1 MARYNIYNNKGQIIA
16 SAEMTYNGGFMD
28 IPELSCEVTS
38 AELISFAPDDYVLYE
53 VGNQTQRFI
62 LDNIP
67 NIKQTS
73 SIGGRG
79 DAFKY
84 NLTFYGEAIM
94 LTRYVMCD
102 VVPNDNEIHY
112 TGLATFSAYCTV
124 EDLCERIQA
133 NLDKYSADYNPNNN
147 PQKAWS
153 IRIDDSVDKS
163 RAENFT
169 FDNTNLWD
177 AICEFH
183 EQFDL
188 NFTVVGREIVVGVV
202 AELNPHTFAYGK
214 GNGLIDIAEEISDDA
229 IVTRLKTYGGTQ
241 NLPLNYSLRLDL
253 TGLRYTPNLMI
264 PEYFSSNGEI
274 DYVDADAEAIKN
286 FGIRYASI
294 VFEDIYPTIEG
305 VTVGDFSGTDATGR
319 IDEVLAVQ
327 PATFGNSDAEFKIYV
342 NFPFDLNA
350 TFDGETK
357 YFVQGTKVSFKDGNL
372 GGYEFELLKVESY
385 SPSGSNPIAP
395 MENYTLTLKRIE
407 NPDAGAN
414 EIAYLPDNN
423 VNAKAGD
430 HFVLIDCYMPE
441 KLVQIAEKRLKAKG
455 EEYLAENSKPKPTYT
470 LSFDNIFLQ
479 KNPTIRY
486 AITCGTVLKFK
497 LANKSASEYIVQTLT
512 ISEGNNGI
520 REYKVTLSDKPVHS
534 TIDKINKDIEDL
546 GESQVTIYRG
556 LNSIIKRN
564 FSDVKELMN
573 ALNKA
578 NLAHFSESINPI
590 TAQTM
595 QLVVGSDDLQFE
607 LLFNTED
614 DGIYFSASDGK
625 LYASAA
631 TLEHYTINRDSG
643 NVDVLSTN
651 KTPEVWEID
660 NDFTSGQ
667 LIDDHYYWLYVAA
680 SKYSAAAQYELYDGL
695 DDEDGPGNDGDM
707 FYFLVGMLNSKDSA
721 GNRSFTT
728 LYGFTEITPNRLVI
742 KRIQTSDGKS
752 FIDLALN
759 QVRIGNDT
767 SSLEYNLNNNGI
779 FKFKNI
785 SLEIYNSAGTKMIAL
800 NTNGSGQLAGDKIKW
815 DENGN
820 ITAQDA
826 VFKNVTITGSVSNPF
841 VLLRGEHIRTENNT
855 IWSRAESKDSN
866 GYYAWAFIDATTI
879 SYIYTK
885 SETPNVG
892 DYTYILVTGSYRQ
905 YYKIIGVQRN
915 IFDGENGIDKHDNVV
930 APIRVT
936 EETATMAPSEFTW
949 GIENSG
955 RIIRIIN
962 YKWGSQISSKRVKM
976 LAPEGKYF
984 FENGEQYSSITMSR
998 ETLVLLGYGDD
1009 TTFFGWIVLARV
1021 LTATENVYGRPI
1033 GVIYAGIINP
1043 FKSIPIESA
1052 YSADMDVSGAT
1063 PNITFTKSGTGK
1075 YRITCTKLRNSNVSN
1090 WHVLISPNECGLD
1103 GTTLPV
1109 NNHPTPYLVRKGTE
1123 ANGDL
1128 YFEVESKYFNGFADT
1143 GFIFQVISIAGWVS
1157 KFSVPVTFSLSNISS
1172 STGGNVDIE
1181 AGSIFIATL
1190 TADAGY
1196 SIDSVVVKHGD
1207 DDVTSQAWTLGADG
1221 KSGTITI
1228 ANVTALVNIT
1238 ASGKSIQYTLHQGL
1252 THVSSSIAGSTGK
1265 VDGGSTFIATLT
1277 ADAGYVFSS
1286 VSVYMDNKDITSQ
1299 TIGGVKVWQPEPNNA
1314 VGTLTIAGVTGD
1326 VTISSTAVESTNYR
1340 TIKVYSDIEGA
1351 IIESNG
1357 IQYKNLSMDTPAEV
1371 KVYYGNGV
1379 TDGIAI
1385 DYSQAG
1391 NLAATP
1397 VLIYGLPKPNNNSG
1411 NIAVWDTLINP
1422 SRIDSSG
1429 DFYEYDD
1436 TDGDIGFDDNK
1447 TYVITA
1453 LPAIGTA
1460 KGIVLRYPL
1469 NQSISS
1475 YNGKTWT
1482 ILLNNVTADSANL
1495 DIPADSIALQFWD
1508 MSDRAWV
1515 QRDNGEN
1522 GYYEF
1527 EGLGDNILVPAYYL
1541 RNTNYLLTNEM

>member
-1 MARYNIYNNKGQIIA
+1 MARHNIYNNKGQIIA
-16 SAEMTYNGGFMD
+16 SAEMTYSGGFMD

-38 AELISFAPDDYVLYE
+38 ATLISFAPDDYVLYE
-53 VGNQTQRFI
+53 VGNKIHKFI

-73 SIGGRG
+73 SVGRRG
-79 DAFKY
+79 DSFKY
-84 NLTFYGEAIM
+84 NLTFYSEAIM
-94 LTRYVMCD
+94 LTRFVMCD

-169 FDNTNLWD
+169 FDNTNLWN

-241 NLPLNYSLRLDL
+241 NLPLNYSLRLDP

-264 PEYFSSNGEI
+264 PEYSSSNGEI

-350 TFDGETK
+350 TFDGKTK

-395 MENYTLTLKRIE
+395 MANYTLTLKRIE

-441 KLVQIAEKRLKAKG
+441 ELVEIAEKRLKAKG

-479 KNPTIRY
+479 NNPAIRY

-556 LNSIIKRN
+556 LNSVIKRN
-564 FSDVKELMN
+564 FSDVKELML

-578 NLAHFSESINPI
+578 NLSHFSESINPI

-595 QLVVGSDDLQFE
+595 QLVVGSDELQFE
-607 LLFNTED
+607 LLFNDENA
-614 DGIYFSASDGK
+614 GIYFSASDGK
-625 LYASAA
+625 LYASVA
-631 TLEHYTINRDSG
+631 TLEHYTINRDPES
-643 NVDVLSTN
+643 VDVLSTN

-667 LIDDHYYWLYVAA
+667 LVDDHYYWLYVVA
-680 SKYSAAAQYELYDGL
+680 SKYDNTALYELYDGL
-695 DDEDGPGNDGDM
+695 DESGGAGSDGDM
-707 FYFLVGMLNSKDSA
+707 FYFLVGLLNSKDSA

-742 KRIQTSDGKS
+742 KRIQTSDEKS

-759 QVRIGNDT
+759 QIRIGNDT
-767 SSLEYNLNNNGI
+767 SSLEYNLNNDGI

-826 VFKNVTITGSVSNPF
+826 VFKNVTITGSVSSPF
-841 VLLRGEHIRTENNT
+841 VLLQGEYIRTENNT
-855 IWSRAESKDSN
+855 LWLRNKNEDSN

-915 IFDGENGIDKHDNVV
+915 IFDG
-930 APIRVT
+930 
-936 EETATMAPSEFTW
+936 
-949 GIENSG
+949 
-955 RIIRIIN
+955 
-962 YKWGSQISSKRVKM
+962 
-976 LAPEGKYF
+976 
-984 FENGEQYSSITMSR
+984 
-998 ETLVLLGYGDD
+998 
-1009 TTFFGWIVLARV
+1009 
-1021 LTATENVYGRPI
+1021 
-1033 GVIYAGIINP
+1033 
-1043 FKSIPIESA
+1043 
-1052 YSADMDVSGAT
+1052 
-1063 PNITFTKSGTGK
+1063 GT
-1075 YRITCTKLRNSNVSN
+1075 V
-1090 WHVLISPNECGLD
+1090 
-1103 GTTLPV
+1103 
-1109 NNHPTPYLVRKGTE
+1109 
-1123 ANGDL
+1123 
-1128 YFEVESKYFNGFADT
+1128 
-1143 GFIFQVISIAGWVS
+1143 
-1157 KFSVPVTFSLSNISS
+1157 
-1172 STGGNVDIE
+1172 
-1181 AGSIFIATL
+1181 
-1190 TADAGY
+1190 
-1196 SIDSVVVKHGD
+1196 
-1207 DDVTSQAWTLGADG
+1207 
-1221 KSGTITI
+1221 
-1228 ANVTALVNIT
+1228 
-1238 ASGKSIQYTLHQGL
+1238 
-1252 THVSSSIAGSTGK
+1252 
-1265 VDGGSTFIATLT
+1265 
-1277 ADAGYVFSS
+1277 
-1286 VSVYMDNKDITSQ
+1286 
-1299 TIGGVKVWQPEPNNA
+1299 
-1314 VGTLTIAGVTGD
+1314 
-1326 VTISSTAVESTNYR
+1326 
-1340 TIKVYSDIEGA
+1340 
-1351 IIESNG
+1351 
-1357 IQYKNLSMDTPAEV
+1357 
-1371 KVYYGNGV
+1371 
-1379 TDGIAI
+1379 
-1385 DYSQAG
+1385 
-1391 NLAATP
+1391 
-1397 VLIYGLPKPNNNSG
+1397 
-1411 NIAVWDTLINP
+1411 
-1422 SRIDSSG
+1422 
-1429 DFYEYDD
+1429 
-1436 TDGDIGFDDNK
+1436 
-1447 TYVITA
+1447 
-1453 LPAIGTA
+1453 
-1460 KGIVLRYPL
+1460 
-1469 NQSISS
+1469 
-1475 YNGKTWT
+1475 
-1482 ILLNNVTADSANL
+1482 
-1495 DIPADSIALQFWD
+1495 
-1508 MSDRAWV
+1508 
-1515 QRDNGEN
+1515 
-1522 GYYEF
+1522 
-1527 EGLGDNILVPAYYL
+1527 
-1541 RNTNYLLTNEM
+1541 